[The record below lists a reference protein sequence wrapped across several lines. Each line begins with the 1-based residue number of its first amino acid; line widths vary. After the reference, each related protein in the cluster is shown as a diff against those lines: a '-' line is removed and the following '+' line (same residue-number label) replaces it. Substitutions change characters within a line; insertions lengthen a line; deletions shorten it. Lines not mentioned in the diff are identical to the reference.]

1 MNNYKS
7 IIEIGS
13 FSIKTIIYSELD
25 KEYSIIGTGKTRSRG
40 YTGEEIENLDDFTD
54 CLKNSIV
61 QAEKQANYII
71 QDAYILITN
80 QSVRV
85 KKIQKDL
92 NLNGAIVEKND
103 LRKISKIKI
112 DEDENYRYNFYT
124 SHYKIDEKLI
134 TDNPVGLNCNKL
146 SLISL
151 VSMIEVK
158 QIQII
163 NNIFQKMQ
171 IKILNYLDSTISYFF
186 YLKNIPKFKTN
197 VVLID
202 YGFNDINI
210 IMIKNKVLH
219 FQKKI
224 KQGSKKISSDLVNI
238 HNISFD
244 FAEKLKISTI
254 DLSDTRNSTVEIPI
268 WEDFGDNKKKNVGH
282 DNLKEITIDRLDET
296 FEIVLNSLPK
306 DNTFYSYIFTGGGSK
321 IKNFYNYFRTKFGHD
336 IQFLEPPKSC
346 GIPKVLNDS
355 SIMSL
360 YSSFWLLTNKSY
372 QNNDFIQKID
382 SFSKKIWYKRFVD
395 LL

>member
-1 MNNYKS
+1 LNNYKS

-80 QSVRV
+80 QSVRI

-92 NLNGAIVEKND
+92 NLNGTIVEKND

-112 DEDENYRYNFYT
+112 DEDENYHYNFYT
-124 SHYKIDEKLI
+124 SHYKIDDKLI

-158 QIQII
+158 QIQIL

-321 IKNFYNYFRTKFGHD
+321 IKNFYNYFRTKFGYD

>member
-80 QSVRV
+80 QSVRI

-92 NLNGAIVEKND
+92 NLNGTIVEKND

-158 QIQII
+158 QIQIL

-186 YLKNIPKFKTN
+186 YLKNIPKFKSN

-306 DNTFYSYIFTGGGSK
+306 DDTFYSYIFTGGGSK
-321 IKNFYNYFRTKFGHD
+321 IKNFYNYFRTKFGYD

>member
-1 MNNYKS
+1 MDSYKT

-13 FSIKTIIYSELD
+13 FSIKTIIYSEFNQ
-25 KEYSIIGTGKTRSRG
+25 EYSIIGTGKTRSRG
-40 YTGEEIENLDDFTD
+40 YTGEEIENFDDFID
-54 CLKNSIV
+54 SIKNSIV

-71 QDAYILITN
+71 RDTYILITN
-80 QSVRV
+80 QSVKI
-85 KKIQKDL
+85 KKTQKDL
-92 NLNGAIVEKND
+92 NLHGAVVEKND

-112 DEDENYRYNFYT
+112 PKDENYHYNLYT
-124 SHYKIDEKLI
+124 SHYKIDDKLI
-134 TDNPVGLNCNKL
+134 TDNPIGLNCNKL
-146 SLISL
+146 SIISL
-151 VSMIEVK
+151 VSMIDIK
-158 QIQII
+158 QI
-163 NNIFQKMQ
+163 NLLKNIFQKLQ
-171 IKILNYLDSTISYFF
+171 IKILNYLDSTTSYYF
-186 YLKNIPKFKTN
+186 YLKNKPNSKTN

-202 YGFNDINI
+202 YGFNNINI

-219 FQKKI
+219 FIKKI
-224 KQGSKKISSDLVNI
+224 PQGSKKISNDLVNI

-268 WEDFGDNKKKNVGH
+268 WEEFGDNKKKNVGH

-296 FEIVLNSLPK
+296 FDYIFKSLPK
-306 DNTFYSYIFTGGGSK
+306 DKSFYSYIFTGGGAK
-321 IKNFYNYFRTKFGHD
+321 IKNFYNYFRSKFGHD

-360 YSSFWLLTNKSY
+360 YSSFWLLTNKSSDDD
-372 QNNDFIQKID
+372 DFIQKID
-382 SFSKKIWYKRFVD
+382 SFSNKIWYKRFVD

>member
-1 MNNYKS
+1 MDNYKT
-7 IIEIGS
+7 IVEIGS

-25 KEYSIIGTGKTRSRG
+25 KEFSIIGTGKTRSRG
-40 YTGEEIENLDDFTD
+40 YTGEEIENFDDFIESI
-54 CLKNSIV
+54 KNSIV

-71 QDAYILITN
+71 KDAYILITN
-80 QSVRV
+80 QNVQT
-85 KKIQKDL
+85 KKTQKDL
-92 NLNGAIVEKND
+92 NLNGDVVEKND

-112 DEDENYRYNFYT
+112 DKNQNYHYNMYT
-124 SHYKIDEKLI
+124 SHYKIDDKLI
-134 TDNPVGLNCNKL
+134 TDNPIGLNCNKL
-146 SLISL
+146 SIISL
-151 VSMIEVK
+151 VSMIDIKFVNLL
-158 QIQII
+158 
-163 NNIFQKMQ
+163 NNIFQKLH
-171 IKILNYLDSTISYFF
+171 IKILNFLDSTTSYYF
-186 YLKNIPKFKTN
+186 YLKNKTKTKKN

-202 YGFNDINI
+202 FGFNYINI

-224 KQGSKKISSDLVNI
+224 PHGSKKISSDLVNI

-268 WEDFGDNKKKNVGH
+268 WEEFGGNKKKNVGH
-282 DNLKEITIDRLDET
+282 DNLKEITLDRLDET
-296 FEIVLNSLPK
+296 FELVLKSLPNDK
-306 DNTFYSYIFTGGGSK
+306 IYYSYFFTGGGAK

-346 GIPKVLNDS
+346 GIPKVLNDA

-360 YSSFWLLTNKSY
+360 YSSYWLLTN
-372 QNNDFIQKID
+372 NNLNKDNFVQKID
-382 SFSKKIWYKRFVD
+382 SFSNKIWYKRFVD

>member
-54 CLKNSIV
+54 CIKNSIV

-134 TDNPVGLNCNKL
+134 TDNPVGLNCKKL

-158 QIQII
+158 QIQIL